1 MKQESPLKINC
12 LAPIQTSD
20 VYAHF
25 HPGRLSFPALGFRNW
40 RPSGVPTQ
48 LEQKVRVDAPGNEE
62 EFEVERK
69 PIRRGG
75 IKSAGYDRNN
85 RVLEIEFD
93 NGSIIQHT
101 AVGEEIARRFI
112 ASSSPA
118 SVYKDTIQ
126 EEFTVKRV
134 K

>member
-1 MKQESPLKINC
+1 MVI
-12 LAPIQTSD
+12 
-20 VYAHF
+20 
-25 HPGRLSFPALGFRNW
+25 
-40 RPSGVPTQ
+40 
-48 LEQKVRVDAPGNEE
+48 
-62 EFEVERK
+62 ERK

-75 IKSAGYDRNN
+75 IKSAGYDRAS

-93 NGSIIQHT
+93 SGSIIQHT

-112 ASSSPA
+112 SASSPA

-126 EEFTVKRV
+126 EEFTIRRV

>member
-1 MKQESPLKINC
+1 M
-12 LAPIQTSD
+12 PI
-20 VYAHF
+20 
-25 HPGRLSFPALGFRNW
+25 
-40 RPSGVPTQ
+40 
-48 LEQKVRVDAPGNEE
+48 
-62 EFEVERK
+62 ERK

-75 IKSAGYDRNN
+75 IKSAGYDRAS

-101 AVGEEIARRFI
+101 AVGEEIARRFL

-126 EEFTVKRV
+126 EEFTLRRV
-134 K
+134 R